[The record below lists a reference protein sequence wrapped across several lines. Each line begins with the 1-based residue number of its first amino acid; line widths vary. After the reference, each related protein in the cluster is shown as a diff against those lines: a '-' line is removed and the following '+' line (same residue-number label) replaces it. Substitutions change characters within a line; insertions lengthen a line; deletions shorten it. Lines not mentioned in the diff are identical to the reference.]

1 MTDQQ
6 ASTRLN
12 AANHPQQ
19 LDNQTPSYQVPSQHV
34 NQPNRWRRW
43 IDYNV
48 SAFMVAFVVLYLG
61 IGLWMEIYK
70 ILEEMGVS
78 TNLDWL
84 NNPRLNPMLSIGV
97 PGLLIGLSA
106 IAGSIK
112 QRDGLN
118 KLVSLWPWML
128 KTGLITSLLSW
139 ASVAIFVFMLE
150 PLFLIN
156 KNAGLISMLH
166 FIASFAI
173 IALATALAQLAEVK
187 KIAHRPTDWV
197 KITVSTWTGIAI
209 SLVGL
214 ISIISLAR

>member
-1 MTDQQ
+1 MTDQPLSSQ
-6 ASTRLN
+6 LN
-12 AANHPQQ
+12 ATHNPQQ
-19 LDNQTPSYQVPSQHV
+19 LDNQTPSYQVASQNV
-34 NQPNRWRRW
+34 NRPKRWRW
-43 IDYNV
+43 FGYNV
-48 SAFMVAFVVLYLG
+48 LAFMFAFAVFYGFVICILMVAVYEPF
-61 IGLWMEIYK
+61 
-70 ILEEMGVS
+70 
-78 TNLDWL
+78 NLDWIDK
-84 NNPRLNPMLSIGV
+84 PRLNPTLSIGV

-112 QRDGLN
+112 QRNGLN

-128 KTGLITSLLSW
+128 KTGLITTLLSW

-173 IALATALAQLAEVK
+173 IAFATALAQLAEVK